1 MRHRRNRKP
10 LGTMTLILTA
20 GIFLIMLTVM
30 TLQGFLMY
38 LYWRIFYQA
47 DIPIPQFWRPIPLLA
62 VLSAVVGAGLTLLL
76 SRIPL
81 KPIRDLIEAI
91 NQLADGNFKVR
102 IHLDLNREFERL
114 SESFNRMA
122 QELENT
128 ELLRSDFINNFSHE
142 FKTPIVSLRGFA
154 KILKND
160 SLTKEERDEYLDII
174 ISESN
179 RLSQL
184 STNVLNLSKIE
195 KMSILSDMESFDL
208 SEEVRQSVLLLRSD
222 FINNFSHE
230 FKTPIVSLRGFAK
243 ILKNDSLTKEERD
256 EYLDIII
263 SESNRLSQLSTNVLN
278 LSKIE
283 KMSILSDMESF
294 DLSEEVRQSVLLL
307 ESKWQKKNLELF
319 IDMDE
324 LEYHGNKALLNQVW
338 INLIDNAIKFSP
350 QNGKIKLK
358 LHRKKDQVVF
368 QILDNGCGMDEETK
382 NHIFDRFYQG
392 DSSHTAEGNGIGL
405 TVVEKIV
412 HLHKGQISVVSEA
425 GIGTTFTVNLPIIPP
440 SSVL

>member
-1 MRHRRNRKP
+1 MRRRTNHKP

-38 LYWRIFYQA
+38 LYWRMFYQA
-47 DIPIPQFWRPIPLLA
+47 NIPSPQFWRPIPLLA

-102 IHLDLNREFERL
+102 IHLNLNREFERL

-208 SEEVRQSVLLLRSD
+208 SEEVRQSVLLL
-222 FINNFSHE
+222 
-230 FKTPIVSLRGFAK
+230 
-243 ILKNDSLTKEERD
+243 
-256 EYLDIII
+256 
-263 SESNRLSQLSTNVLN
+263 
-278 LSKIE
+278 
-283 KMSILSDMESF
+283 
-294 DLSEEVRQSVLLL
+294 
-307 ESKWQKKNLELF
+307 ESKWQKKDLELF

-324 LEYHGNKALLNQVW
+324 LEYRGNKALLNQVW

-412 HLHKGQISVVSEA
+412 HLHKGQIRVISEA

>member
-47 DIPIPQFWRPIPLLA
+47 DIPIHQFWRPIPLLA

-208 SEEVRQSVLLLRSD
+208 SEEVRQSVLLL
-222 FINNFSHE
+222 
-230 FKTPIVSLRGFAK
+230 
-243 ILKNDSLTKEERD
+243 
-256 EYLDIII
+256 
-263 SESNRLSQLSTNVLN
+263 
-278 LSKIE
+278 
-283 KMSILSDMESF
+283 
-294 DLSEEVRQSVLLL
+294 
-307 ESKWQKKNLELF
+307 ESKWQNKNLELF

-412 HLHKGQISVVSEA
+412 HLHKGQIRVISEA

>member
-47 DIPIPQFWRPIPLLA
+47 DITIPQFWRPIPLLA

-102 IHLDLNREFERL
+102 IHLNLNREFERL

-160 SLTKEERDEYLDII
+160 R
-174 ISESN
+174 
-179 RLSQL
+179 
-184 STNVLNLSKIE
+184 
-195 KMSILSDMESFDL
+195 
-208 SEEVRQSVLLLRSD
+208 
-222 FINNFSHE
+222 
-230 FKTPIVSLRGFAK
+230 
-243 ILKNDSLTKEERD
+243 LTKEERD

-412 HLHKGQISVVSEA
+412 HLHKGQIRVISEA

>member
-38 LYWRIFYQA
+38 LYWKILYQA

-160 SLTKEERDEYLDII
+160 R
-174 ISESN
+174 
-179 RLSQL
+179 
-184 STNVLNLSKIE
+184 
-195 KMSILSDMESFDL
+195 
-208 SEEVRQSVLLLRSD
+208 
-222 FINNFSHE
+222 
-230 FKTPIVSLRGFAK
+230 
-243 ILKNDSLTKEERD
+243 LTKEERD

-307 ESKWQKKNLELF
+307 ESKWQKKDLELF

-324 LEYHGNKALLNQVW
+324 LEYRGNKALLNQVW

-412 HLHKGQISVVSEA
+412 HLHKGQIRVVSEA

-440 SSVL
+440 PSVL

>member
-38 LYWRIFYQA
+38 LYWKIFYQA
-47 DIPIPQFWRPIPLLA
+47 DIPLLA

-208 SEEVRQSVLLLRSD
+208 SEEVRQSVLLL
-222 FINNFSHE
+222 
-230 FKTPIVSLRGFAK
+230 
-243 ILKNDSLTKEERD
+243 
-256 EYLDIII
+256 
-263 SESNRLSQLSTNVLN
+263 
-278 LSKIE
+278 
-283 KMSILSDMESF
+283 
-294 DLSEEVRQSVLLL
+294 
-307 ESKWQKKNLELF
+307 ESKWQKKDLELF

-324 LEYHGNKALLNQVW
+324 LEYRGNKALLNQVW

-412 HLHKGQISVVSEA
+412 HLHKGQIRVVSEA

-440 SSVL
+440 PSVL

>member
-38 LYWRIFYQA
+38 LYWKILYQA

-160 SLTKEERDEYLDII
+160 R
-174 ISESN
+174 
-179 RLSQL
+179 
-184 STNVLNLSKIE
+184 
-195 KMSILSDMESFDL
+195 
-208 SEEVRQSVLLLRSD
+208 
-222 FINNFSHE
+222 
-230 FKTPIVSLRGFAK
+230 
-243 ILKNDSLTKEERD
+243 LTKEERD

-307 ESKWQKKNLELF
+307 ESKWQKKDLELF

-324 LEYHGNKALLNQVW
+324 LEYRGNKALLNQVW

-368 QILDNGCGMDEETK
+368 QILDNGCGIDEETK

-412 HLHKGQISVVSEA
+412 HLHKGQIRVISEA

>member
-38 LYWRIFYQA
+38 LYWRIFYQS

-160 SLTKEERDEYLDII
+160 R
-174 ISESN
+174 
-179 RLSQL
+179 
-184 STNVLNLSKIE
+184 
-195 KMSILSDMESFDL
+195 
-208 SEEVRQSVLLLRSD
+208 
-222 FINNFSHE
+222 
-230 FKTPIVSLRGFAK
+230 
-243 ILKNDSLTKEERD
+243 LTKEERD

-307 ESKWQKKNLELF
+307 ESKWQKKDLELF

-324 LEYHGNKALLNQVW
+324 LEYRGNKALLNQVW

-412 HLHKGQISVVSEA
+412 HLHKGQIRVVSEA

-440 SSVL
+440 PSVL

>member
-1 MRHRRNRKP
+1 
-10 LGTMTLILTA
+10 MTLILTA

-47 DIPIPQFWRPIPLLA
+47 NIPIPLLA

-128 ELLRSDFINNFSHE
+128 E
-142 FKTPIVSLRGFA
+142 
-154 KILKND
+154 
-160 SLTKEERDEYLDII
+160 
-174 ISESN
+174 
-179 RLSQL
+179 
-184 STNVLNLSKIE
+184 
-195 KMSILSDMESFDL
+195 
-208 SEEVRQSVLLLRSD
+208 LLRSD